1 MNPFG
6 ETPPDFRIPW
16 TAHRCRHRNLFPAA
30 VALVVLFCTPVS
42 SDEYF
47 KWTDENGNLHFSDS
61 LESVPEKYRNQIQ
74 RNTFESD
81 QPSSKAPPAAVVP
94 PQEPSAEGET
104 AVRPAKRYEVSYTPH
119 GESEKRIIVTAVF
132 NGSVTAPLAIDTGAP
147 GTLISPALAEKL
159 GLFDKDQGRLLIQAG
174 GIGGSQPA
182 IRSIVNTIEIG
193 GAVNRFVPVTV
204 TRSIS
209 KSFEGLLG
217 LDFVSN
223 FAVTIDSKSNKIIFE
238 ELPLDAEHPG
248 GHDQEWW
255 TGLFKEFASSRS
267 EWKNNREKFEEY
279 VKNTGYANGEDTK
292 FMRRLI
298 EYQIREAGKLLDKLD
313 RYARENSV
321 PMSWR
326 QY

>member
-6 ETPPDFRIPW
+6 DILLDFRIRRI
-16 TAHRCRHRNLFPAA
+16 ARRCRWRSSFLLA
-30 VALVVLFCTPVS
+30 VALTVS
-42 SDEYF
+42 ISTLVHSDEFY
-47 KWTDENGNLHFSDS
+47 KWTDESGNLHFSDS

-74 RNTFESD
+74 SNTFEND
-81 QPSSKAPPAAVVP
+81 QPSPKKPPAVVP
-94 PQEPSAEGET
+94 SQEPSAEGESG
-104 AVRPAKRYEVSYTPH
+104 VKPAKRYEVSYTPH

-147 GTLISPALAEKL
+147 DTFISPSLAEKL
-159 GLFDKDQGRLLIQAG
+159 GLFEKDQGRLLVPVG
-174 GIGGSQPA
+174 GIGGSTTA
-182 IRSIVNTIEIG
+182 IRSIVDTIEVG
-193 GAVNRFVPVTV
+193 GAVNRFVPVMV
-204 TRSIS
+204 SKSIS

-223 FAVTIDSKSNKIIFE
+223 FAVTIDTKRNKVIFE

-255 TGLFKEFASSRS
+255 TGLFKEFAFWRS
-267 EWKNNREKFEEY
+267 EWKDDREKFEEY
-279 VKNTGYANGEDTK
+279 VKKPGHSNGEDTENIR
-292 FMRRLI
+292 FLI
-298 EYQIREAGKLLDKLD
+298 DFQVREADKLLDKLD

>member
-1 MNPFG
+1 MLN
-6 ETPPDFRIPW
+6 FRVRQI
-16 TAHRCRHRNLFPAA
+16 AHRYHWRGSFLAA
-30 VALVVLFCTPVS
+30 VVLAVS
-42 SDEYF
+42 IGSVGHSDDYY

-61 LESVPEKYRNQIQ
+61 LETVPEKYRNQIQ
-74 RNTFESD
+74 SNTFEND
-81 QPSSKAPPAAVVP
+81 QPSPKKPPSKVVP
-94 PQEPSAEGET
+94 PPESSAEDES
-104 AVRPAKRYEVSYTPH
+104 AAKPANRYEVSYTPH

-147 GTLISPALAEKL
+147 ETLISPSLAKKL
-159 GLFDKDQGRLLIQAG
+159 GLFEKDQGRLLIRVG

-182 IRSIVNTIEIG
+182 MRSIVDRIEVG
-193 GAVNRFVPVTV
+193 GAVSRFVPVIV
-204 TRSIS
+204 SKSIS

-217 LDFVSN
+217 LDFVSS
-223 FAVTIDSKSNKIIFE
+223 FAVTIDSKKNKVIFE

-267 EWKNNREKFEEY
+267 EWKNYREEFEED
-279 VKNTGYANGEDTK
+279 VHNTGYANGEDANNIR
-292 FMRRLI
+292 FLI
-298 EYQIREAGKLLDKLD
+298 DFQIREAGKLLDKLD

-321 PMSWR
+321 PMNWR